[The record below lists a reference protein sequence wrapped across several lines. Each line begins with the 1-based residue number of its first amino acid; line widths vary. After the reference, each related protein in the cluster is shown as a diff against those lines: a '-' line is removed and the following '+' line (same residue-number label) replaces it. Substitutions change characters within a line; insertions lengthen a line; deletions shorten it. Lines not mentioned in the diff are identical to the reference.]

1 LNFSQIKDDFI
12 EFRDGVAADVA
23 HAVSGAEDKVRVHA
37 VQAGSLI
44 VDLHVMRDVCGT
56 KKSVMQ
62 AAADLKAQVDDPR
75 SLLRAGK
82 YTAYTKSVYYEEEV
96 HHQEE
101 KEDEK
106 KMNQVNG
113 QQQGSPH
120 SSRTSS
126 ASVDHHEH
134 CIFLA
139 GITSKPHL
147 NGEEVVVLQTVSG
160 KKHRVQVVGTQL
172 TFIVHQRHLVMDKGE
187 RWDGLQYEYVRNLI
201 NISRSQERLRAADD
215 LALDS
220 SDEDDDD
227 SPAKLGVSA
236 EFVRSPDFPP
246 TKSSKESPRLRAER
260 GTNDCGSTSSEPH
273 TPTELIP
280 VGAPI
285 VGMDTSVQE
294 QVALNSRR
302 LSRLESLIQ
311 VSASHMIALV
321 STHIVCVCLCVC
333 VCVCATT
340 ALLF

>member
-1 LNFSQIKDDFI
+1 LRFSQIKNDYI

-23 HAVSGAEDKVRVHA
+23 HAVSGAVDRVRVHT

-44 VDLHVMRDVCGT
+44 VDLHVMHDVCGA

-62 AAADLKAQVDDPR
+62 AAEDLKAQVDDPR

-82 YTAYTKSVYYEEEV
+82 YTAHTKSIYYEEEV
-96 HHQEE
+96 HQEE
-101 KEDEK
+101 KEGGEEDEK
-106 KMNQVNG
+106 MMNKVND
-113 QQQGSPH
+113 QEQGSPH

-126 ASVDHHEH
+126 ASVDLHEH
-134 CIFLA
+134 RIFLA

-160 KKHRVQVVGTQL
+160 KKHRVQVVGTQS

-236 EFVRSPDFPP
+236 EFVRSPDFLP
-246 TKSSKESPRLRAER
+246 TKSAK
-260 GTNDCGSTSSEPH
+260 GCGSISSEPH
-273 TPTELIP
+273 TPTEMIP
-280 VGAPI
+280 VGTPI
-285 VGMDTSVQE
+285 AGMDASVQ
-294 QVALNSRR
+294 QQIDFNSRR
-302 LSRLESLIQ
+302 LSRLESLFQ
-311 VSASHMIALV
+311 VSASHMISLV
-321 STHIVCVCLCVC
+321 LARTVRARVCVC
-333 VCVCATT
+333 VCVCVCVYVCV
-340 ALLF
+340 L